1 MGKKKRKRMSKSAA
15 VYIPI
20 AVLLILLFGI
30 LGTSVF
36 LKIIEIEV
44 TGATKYPNDAIIMSS
59 GIAIGDNILRIDKDK
74 ASQMIEASM
83 PYISGVEI
91 EFVLPDK
98 ARISISEASAFAAV
112 SVSDG
117 FIVISSTG
125 RILEI
130 VDSAPVGLV
139 EVRGFAPVDVKIG
152 GALKAAS
159 GDDTR
164 LRYIKEVL
172 AAIESA
178 GIQDG
183 VSFLDVT
190 SMGNIYLEYLGLYRV
205 NLNGS
210 GGAISKLA
218 KLPEAI
224 EDVKKDS
231 SFDVTARYR
240 IDIPD
245 SSGGWIW
252 TPEW

>member
-1 MGKKKRKRMSKSAA
+1 MGKNKGRRMSKSAA
-15 VYIPI
+15 VYLPI
-20 AVLLILLFGI
+20 AVLLILLFVI
-30 LGTSVF
+30 LGISVF
-36 LKIIEIEV
+36 LKIIDIEV
-44 TGATKYPNDAIIMSS
+44 TGATKYPVEDIILSS
-59 GIAIGDNILRIDKDK
+59 GIAIGDNILRVNRDK

-83 PYISGVEI
+83 PYISEVEI

-98 ARISISEASAFAAV
+98 ARISVSETSAFAMIGV
-112 SVSDG
+112 PDG
-117 FIVISSTG
+117 FLVIDSAG

-130 VDSAPVGLV
+130 VDNAPTGLI
-139 EVRGFAPVDVKIG
+139 EVRGFSPVDIKVG
-152 GALKAAS
+152 ETLKAAS

-164 LRYIKEVL
+164 LRYIREVL
-172 AAIESA
+172 AAVMAA

-183 VSFLDVT
+183 VSYLDVI
-190 SMGNIYLEYLGLYRV
+190 SMGNVYLEYMGLYRV

-210 GGAISKLA
+210 GGAINKLA

-224 EDVKKDS
+224 EDVKRDS
-231 SFDVTARYR
+231 SFDATARYR